1 MMSSRI
7 DSAAESLYELL
18 NNEED
23 ARACRE
29 IDEAA
34 CTDVPANFVRLL
46 AAFFFS
52 KLGDA
57 LTNPKTVL
65 PWVMSSVG
73 APTYLSSFLVP
84 IRESGSLL
92 PQLAIGAWVRRHP
105 VRKWLWSGA
114 AVVQA
119 VAVIGMAATVLT
131 LSGPAAGLAI
141 VGCLVLFSLARGFA
155 SVSAKDVIGKTI
167 PKQRR
172 GRVTGWSASLAG
184 LVSIVVGGWLAT
196 SEALPVAG
204 LAAALAGAAL
214 LWLAGAAAFATIDE
228 RPGEVDG
235 GADALVRGVKKL
247 SLLVTDAHFRRFVIA
262 RCLLLCT
269 ALSAPFY
276 VLLANERIGQS
287 QVTLA
292 FFVIASGAASLVSAP
307 LWGRFA
313 DRSSR
318 RVMVAAA
325 LAAALIGL
333 LVAATA
339 LTGFKIVA
347 SSWFLPLCFFLLSI
361 AHGGARVG
369 RKTYVVDMATG
380 NQRTDY
386 VAVSNSVIGLAL
398 LGVGGIGA
406 LASLVSVSS
415 TILLL
420 SGMGLAGGIMAL
432 SLPEVE

>member
-1 MMSSRI
+1 MINRI
-7 DSAAESLYELL
+7 DSAAVPLYDLL
-18 NNEED
+18 ANEED
-23 ARACRE
+23 ARACRD
-29 IDEAA
+29 INNAA
-34 CTDVPANFVRLL
+34 CTAVPKNFVKLL
-46 AAFFFS
+46 VAFFLS

-73 APTYLSSFLVP
+73 APAYLSSFLVP

-92 PQLAIGAWVRRHP
+92 PQLAIAAWVRRHP

-114 AVVQA
+114 AMVQA

-131 LSGPAAGLAI
+131 HSGAAAGLAI

-155 SVSAKDVIGKTI
+155 SVAAKDVIGKTI

-184 LVSIVVGGWLAT
+184 LVSLVVGGWLAT
-196 SEALPVAG
+196 SEGLPVAG
-204 LAAALAGAAL
+204 LAAALAGAAV
-214 LWLAGAAAFATIDE
+214 LWLAAAAAFSTVDE
-228 RPGEVDG
+228 QPGEVDG
-235 GADALVRGVKKL
+235 GADALIRGLKKI
-247 SLLVTDAHFRRFVIA
+247 SLLASDAHFRRFVVA

-287 QVTLA
+287 QTTLA
-292 FFVIASGAASLVSAP
+292 FFVIASGAAGLVSAP
-307 LWGRFA
+307 VWGHFA

-318 RVMVAAA
+318 WVMVTAA

-333 LVAATA
+333 LVAGSA
-339 LTGFKIVA
+339 LAGVAIVA
-347 SSWFLPLCFFLLSI
+347 TPWFLPLCFFLLSI

-398 LGVGGIGA
+398 LGVGGVGA
-406 LASLVSVSS
+406 LASLLSISIA
-415 TILLL
+415 ILLL
-420 SGMGLAGGIMAL
+420 SAMGLAGGIMAL